1 MVKVDIDS
9 MAVALEGRSP
19 LLDHEM
25 LELTAKIPSNLK
37 LKGFNNKKYIF
48 KKALENFI
56 PKGVM
61 HRPKMGF
68 GVPIDVWFRG
78 ELKEYAYD
86 LLLSEKFINRGI
98 FKKNAVERLLDKH
111 TKTNVSFAYHIW
123 ALITLEL
130 WFREYFDSNL

>member
-1 MVKVDIDS
+1 
-9 MAVALEGRSP
+9 
-19 LLDHEM
+19 
-25 LELTAKIPSNLK
+25 
-37 LKGFNNKKYIF
+37 
-48 KKALENFI
+48 
-56 PKGVM
+56 
-61 HRPKMGF
+61 MGF